1 MNALPI
7 PRHRGLGYV
16 AAALI
21 LLTALVPLGGDL
33 WAGGGGSEPQ
43 RYALGE
49 NPALIW
55 MHLITNLLIG
65 LAYVA
70 ISGTLIHLT
79 RKTGRR
85 IPFLWA
91 FVAFGVF
98 IISCGATH
106 FMAALTLW
114 EPVYWMAG
122 GVLWITALASVGTAV
137 AIPSVVPKVV
147 DLVESAQASEER
159 RRRLKESEE
168 RFRNLVGNLQV
179 GVLLTNP
186 RGEIVLANG
195 RAIELLG
202 LTEEEMLGKNHLD
215 IAWDAVCEDGSPM
228 LPEEFPATRAIVEG
242 RAVRHV
248 VMGLRT
254 PNRDERL
261 WLLVDSEPEI
271 VNGEVRQVVCTF
283 SDVTERMRAETRLSQ
298 IARYDQLT
306 GLVNRDLFQDRLER
320 ALARS
325 ARTGNP
331 TALMF
336 IDLDRFKDVNDTLG
350 HDAGDELLKVVAKRL
365 NGRVRASD
373 TVARLG
379 GDEFAIILED
389 LSEEE
394 DAAVVA
400 SDVLDSFAEPVLVG
414 GREIPVTASIG
425 TAAYPSSAGD
435 ELLKNA
441 DTAMYRAKGRGR
453 NVSVSYTH
461 EMGLRVA
468 ERLDVRSRLRRALKN
483 EEFLLRYQPQVD
495 LATGEI
501 VGAEALLR
509 WRHPVRGI
517 VSPSEFIPVLEE
529 TGLIVPV
536 GEWVLE
542 ATCRQASLWQD
553 SGLPVP
559 RIAVNLSARQI
570 LQDGLVGSVER
581 ITETTGIGP
590 GLLELEITESS
601 FMEDLPSSWRVLE
614 EVKSAVEGI
623 RISVDDFGTGYSSL
637 TYLKNL
643 PVDTLKIG
651 PPFVSGVP
659 HDPEDVAI
667 ATSMIGLTHSLGLE
681 AIAEGVE
688 TPEQLSFAREQRC
701 ALAQGYYFSRP
712 LPADAFARL
721 LERGHP
727 LLMPLEAAD
736 HTRS

>member
-228 LPEEFPATRAIVEG
+228 LPEEFPATRAIAEG

-271 VNGEVRQVVCTF
+271 VDGEVRQVVCTL

-365 NGRVRASD
+365 KGRVRASD

-389 LSEEE
+389 LSEEG

-414 GREIPVTASIG
+414 GREVPVTASIG

-667 ATSMIGLTHSLGLE
+667 ATSMIGLTRSLGLE